1 MIHPSHSQPQQFMK
15 VGLGVCLHQVVK
27 RLHSQGVCGGIIT
40 KGIEACGEDPH
51 EDNKFV
57 VTVVEMCR
65 DQCDKEERTRCI
77 EENRQNEAEIRN
89 CWKAALNR
97 CIVRCGDDADCLK
110 MCDDIHTPPTLISY
124 MTII

>member
-1 MIHPSHSQPQQFMK
+1 MTMRLMLITI
-15 VGLGVCLHQVVK
+15 GLLDSALTRSIPKYDLCM
-27 RLHSQGVCGGIIT
+27 
-40 KGIEACGEDPH
+40 EACGEDPH

-97 CIVRCGDDADCLK
+97 CIDNSKRK
-110 MCDDIHTPPTLISY
+110 S
-124 MTII
+124 